1 MPNFSIFGVG
11 TLEILVVLV
20 LALIVIGPQRLPET
34 AAHLGGMVRTL
45 RRYANEFRRE
55 FVDEFGDLRADW
67 EMSQKEYREVVR
79 EVSEASSDV
88 RATTGGVNQD
98 VARATSEVN
107 AALRGQPIDATA
119 RLKAIEPPANV
130 IAIGEAATR
139 RPADAPAEP
148 APEAAAKAAPSDA
161 TPPRLQR
168 H

>member
-1 MPNFSIFGVG
+1 MPNFNIFGVG
-11 TLEILVVLV
+11 TLEVLVVLV

-55 FVDEFGDLRADW
+55 FADEFGDLRADW

-119 RLKAIEPPANV
+119 RLKIIEAPTNAID
-130 IAIGEAATR
+130 EAAKR
-139 RPADAPAEP
+139 RPAEAPAEP
-148 APEAAAKAAPSDA
+148 APAKAASSDA